1 MPLNSNLLSLLLL
14 LVLACF
20 LPVTATAHEVRPGYL
35 EMIEINPQTWDVLWK
50 VPAKNDKRLALYVG
64 FPAHCTESE
73 PSSRFIGGAYIE
85 RWRVSCESS
94 LYGETLTIRGLPGT
108 RTDVLARILR
118 LDDTSQTQRLT
129 PGKPVFE
136 VTRTETWTQ
145 VALTYAG
152 LGVEHILLGID
163 HLLFVLALLF
173 LVGNWPRLIG
183 TVTAFTL
190 AHSLTL
196 AAATLGW
203 IRVPQSPVEAV
214 IALSIVLVAT
224 EIIHKQQGR
233 PGLAAR
239 MPWVVAFV
247 FGLLHGFGFA
257 GALNEIGLPQTAIPV
272 ALAFFNIGVELGQL
286 LFIFTVYLIFLIL
299 HKLFE
304 PNQSVPDNGTWAIAD
319 RFSRPASYLIGSLAA
334 FWLFER
340 TLAFWN

>member
-1 MPLNSNLLSLLLL
+1 MSPALKHL
-14 LVLACF
+14 LVIILFAF
-20 LPVTATAHEVRPGYL
+20 LLPSTASSHEVRPGYL

-94 LYGETLTIRGLPGT
+94 LYGEILTIKGLPGT

-129 PGKPVFE
+129 PGTPAFE

-203 IRVPQSPVEAV
+203 VRVPQSPVEAV

-257 GALNEIGLPQTAIPV
+257 GALIEIGLPQTAIPI

-286 LFIFTVYLIFLIL
+286 MFIAAVFLVFLVL
-299 HKLFE
+299 HKILDRSKSQASE
-304 PNQSVPDNGTWAIAD
+304 GTWMIAD
-319 RFSRPASYLIGSLAA
+319 RFSKSASYVIGTLAA

-340 TLAFWN
+340 TLAFWS